1 MPKRPATWLP
11 GSDRIG
17 NSARP
22 GLGQPSE
29 TAQLA
34 CFGIVVTPD
43 GVAPLR
49 ILSNWQFR
57 ASEFDCIDFSGSSAP
72 HGRLRGSQL
81 DCSTSRQ
88 ECDELHLRLGLGAV
102 LRASV

>member
-22 GLGQPSE
+22 GLGQPSD

-57 ASEFDCIDFSGSSAP
+57 ASEFDCIDVSGSSAP
-72 HGRLRGSQL
+72 HGRLRG
-81 DCSTSRQ
+81 
-88 ECDELHLRLGLGAV
+88 
-102 LRASV
+102 